1 MSDQVMTQEQLSVPY
16 NPNILVT
23 YKYIPETYAAPDSPT
38 FRTDKV
44 AQIEWDLHEG
54 RRNAVTAAEHRS
66 NISWLEDQIAEWYD
80 SSYEKEDVL
89 KQLIEKFEVNPTR
102 EMDVYG
108 TASFSGSI
116 RIPVDQLEDFDLSNV
131 TIDVEVSSYEYD
143 SNLIVDDVSIEEI

>member
-1 MSDQVMTQEQLSVPY
+1 MSNDLMTQAELSVPY
-16 NPNILVT
+16 NSNLLVT
-23 YKYIPETYAAPDSPT
+23 YKYLTGDREEPT

-44 AQIEWDLHEG
+44 TTIESDLDLG

-116 RIPVDQLEDFDLSNV
+116 RIPVDQLENFDLSL
-131 TIDVEVSSYEYD
+131 S
-143 SNLIVDDVSIEEI
+143 LIHI

>member
-1 MSDQVMTQEQLSVPY
+1 MSNDLMTQAELSVPY
-16 NPNILVT
+16 NSNLLVT
-23 YKYIPETYAAPDSPT
+23 YKCLTDNREEPT

-44 AQIEWDLHEG
+44 TNIESDLDLG
-54 RRNAVTAAEHRS
+54 RHNALIAAEHRS

-89 KQLIEKFEVNPTR
+89 KELIEKFGVNPTR

-108 TASFSGSI
+108 TASFSGTI
-116 RIPVDQLEDFDLSNV
+116 RIPVSELEDFDLSAV

-143 SNLIVDDVSIEEI
+143 SDLTVDDVSIEEI